1 MALLRV
7 LLPVLNVAMV
17 VYLVYTLLNVYRD
30 EPRGAKRNWILGIGI
45 FLLLLPSVVLIR
57 LVPPS
62 TLYFLVYPVA
72 ISVLIYF
79 IRTPS

>member
-1 MALLRV
+1 MALLRL
-7 LLPVLNVAMV
+7 LLPAVNVAMV

-30 EPRGAKRNWILGIGI
+30 EPRGPRRNWVLGIGI

-57 LVPPS
+57 IVPPS
-62 TLYFLVYPVA
+62 TLYFLFYPVA

-79 IRTPS
+79 VKSP